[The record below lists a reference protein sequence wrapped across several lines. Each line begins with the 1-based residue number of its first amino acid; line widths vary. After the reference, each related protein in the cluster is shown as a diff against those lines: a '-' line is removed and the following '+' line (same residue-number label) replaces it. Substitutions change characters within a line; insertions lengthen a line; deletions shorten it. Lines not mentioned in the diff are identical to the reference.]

1 MSSRRE
7 QKERARAERLQRE
20 AERRAAQRRKRRRVS
35 LAAAGAA
42 LALLAGAVAVAA
54 PGGAGHGGASH
65 GGAVSAAPSG
75 TLAPLASLWTL
86 RPTGPLGPTGPEGVP
101 VPDAVS
107 LAGGE
112 PAGAGSPVDG
122 IQCQGSEQVLFHI
135 HAHLTV
141 FVDGTARRIPYGI
154 GIPGAQASPTPAG
167 PYVGAGSCFYWLH
180 THAADGIIHI
190 ESPVARTYT
199 LGDLFD
205 VWREKLGPAEVG
217 PAYGPVT
224 AFYDGRLF
232 RANPRDI
239 PLTRHAQIQLD
250 VGRPLVAPAEIS
262 FPQSL

>member
-20 AERRAAQRRKRRRVS
+20 AELRARRRRKRRRVG
-35 LAAAGAA
+35 LTVTVTA

-54 PGGAGHGGASH
+54 QGGASH
-65 GGAVSAAPSG
+65 GGAVSALPSG
-75 TLAPLASLWTL
+75 TLAPLASLGTL
-86 RPTGPLGPTGPEGVP
+86 NPPGAPGPVGPEGVP
-101 VPDAVS
+101 VPDAREI
-107 LAGGE
+107 AGGE
-112 PAGAGSPVDG
+112 PAGASSPVDG
-122 IQCQGSEQVLFHI
+122 IECQTTEQVLFHI

-141 FVDGTARRIPYGI
+141 FVDGAARRIPYGI

-199 LGDLFD
+199 LGDFFD
-205 VWREKLGPAEVG
+205 VWGEPLGPAEVG
-217 PAYGPVT
+217 PARGTVT
-224 AFYDGRLF
+224 SFYDGRLF
-232 RANPRDI
+232 RGNPRDI

-250 VGRPLVAPAEIS
+250 VGRPLVAPGKIS
-262 FPQSL
+262 FPPGL